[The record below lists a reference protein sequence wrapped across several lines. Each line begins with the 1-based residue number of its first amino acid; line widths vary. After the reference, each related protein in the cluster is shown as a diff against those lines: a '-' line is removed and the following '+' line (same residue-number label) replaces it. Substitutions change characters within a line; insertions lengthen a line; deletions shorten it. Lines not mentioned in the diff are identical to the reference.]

1 MNQTDNPVWIA
12 IQYVCA
18 AIVTVCL
25 TGIIATPVFI
35 FIGAF
40 AFWFSIPAFIVSFI
54 SFFGSLRCNTKR
66 KKILLALHAVNILL
80 LSYLFFSPANKCDA
94 DIMEDHY
101 TEYGDNMEQIYRNL
115 YNKLTPGCSVDIEFE
130 HGGVSIFHFS
140 NASGEMESNWD
151 PSEEKIDSLLIKSGL
166 DRSSLKWLKKE
177 LDEIDC
183 TSISM
188 RAAPD
193 APVYI
198 GFRRI
203 GMGMYGYQIYQK
215 PLSPEKQKEINE
227 SDASIIYS
235 PHVVFQYAGG
245 VIGSQ
250 NFTGK
255 DEYLEKKS
263 RQQPERDRWL

>member
-18 AIVTVCL
+18 VIVTVCL
-25 TGIIATPVFI
+25 IGIIATPVFI
-35 FIGAF
+35 FIVVF
-40 AFWFSIPAFIVSFI
+40 VLWVSIPAFIVSFI
-54 SFFGSLRCNTKR
+54 SFLGSLRCNTKH

-80 LSYLFFSPANKCDA
+80 LSYLFFSPANRCDA

-101 TEYGDNMEQIYRNL
+101 IEYGDNMEQIYRNL
-115 YNKLTPGCSVDIEFE
+115 YNKLTPGSSVDIEFE
-130 HGGVSIFHFS
+130 HGGVSIFHLS
-140 NASGEMESNWD
+140 DSADNKDLNWD

-166 DRSSLKWLKKE
+166 DRSSLKWLEKE

-183 TSISM
+183 ISISM

-227 SDASIIYS
+227 SDASIVYS

-245 VIGSQ
+245 AIGSQ

-255 DEYLEKKS
+255 DEYLKKKG
-263 RQQPERDRWL
+263 L